1 MTELISE
8 DSKGVYVISAT
19 PFDDTGIIDY
29 DSADSLVEYYIDK
42 KVSGMTILGM
52 MGEAV
57 KMSVDEAQT
66 FITYMIKRVNG
77 RVPVIVGI
85 SDPGTNNLADIAKG
99 SMDSGA
105 AGVMIAPV
113 SNMKTEEAIYNYF

>member
-57 KMSVDEAQT
+57 
-66 FITYMIKRVNG
+66 
-77 RVPVIVGI
+77 
-85 SDPGTNNLADIAKG
+85 
-99 SMDSGA
+99 
-105 AGVMIAPV
+105 
-113 SNMKTEEAIYNYF
+113 

>member
-19 PFDDTGIIDY
+19 PFDDIGIIDY

-66 FITYMIKRVNG
+66 FITY
-77 RVPVIVGI
+77 
-85 SDPGTNNLADIAKG
+85 
-99 SMDSGA
+99 
-105 AGVMIAPV
+105 
-113 SNMKTEEAIYNYF
+113 